1 MAAGQYKVI
10 RRGKDNSWKYIN
22 KAMIKKIKE
31 SGMDEKYDKSG
42 IYCITIDGKIAYIGQ
57 SGNMLNRIA
66 SHMGNIEM
74 PQSQEYNSKKYRLL
88 RLAKEEGHQIGFDVL
103 FYCGIWDLNRL
114 EADAI
119 LNYMPPLNT
128 KIPGHPDQRITSL
141 TLPQLLEK
149 LYYVPEGEY
158 IRRLENKIQ
167 TSSLLEQEEHHT

>member
-22 KAMIKKIKE
+22 KTMIKKIKE

-103 FYCGIWDLNRL
+103 FYCGRLDLNRL
-114 EADAI
+114 EKDAI

-167 TSSLLEQEEHHT
+167 TSSLLEPEAEEE